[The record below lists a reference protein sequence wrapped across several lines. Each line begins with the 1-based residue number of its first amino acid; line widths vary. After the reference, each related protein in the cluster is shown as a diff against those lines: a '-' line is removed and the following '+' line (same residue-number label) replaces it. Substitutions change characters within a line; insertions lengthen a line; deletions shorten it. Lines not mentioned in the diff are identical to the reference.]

1 MTALSETKRYQVY
14 PEYKDSGVDWVGS
27 IPSHWI
33 VTSLKRYTYVKG
45 GFAFSSDLF
54 GDVGKPVIR
63 IGDIKQDG
71 SISLESC
78 KYVPE
83 VVAENSQE
91 CLVSNGQLL
100 MAMTGAT
107 IGKAGIYSGKY
118 PALVNQRVGRF
129 EVYDDK
135 LSYRFLWYV
144 LKTLGYQ
151 EYIRLTAFG
160 GAQPNISDT
169 AMVAYDSAFPPLD
182 EQTKIASFLD
192 HETAKIDILIDKQQQ
207 LIKLLKE
214 KRQSVINHTV
224 TKGLNPD
231 APMKDT
237 EVEWFGSIPSHWKV
251 MELKFSADDGYKTFT
266 DGDWIESP
274 YITDSGVRLLQTG
287 NVGTGFFKEKGFR
300 YISESSFSKLNC
312 TEVKPNDVLI
322 CRLDGPV
329 GRSCL
334 APNLGVKVITSVDNA
349 ILKPSNNF
357 DPRFIVYLTNSEPW
371 LRWVQDLC
379 RVGGGFRLRISRT
392 MLGEQRIPVPPF
404 IEQVAI
410 ADMLDKLS
418 EKHLICIDRAEQSIR
433 LLHERRV
440 ALISEV
446 VTGKIDVRNWQA
458 LEKEVTQ
465 QEAS

>member
-1 MTALSETKRYQVY
+1 MTALSETKRYQAY

-45 GFAFSSDLF
+45 GVAFSSDLF

-182 EQTKIASFLD
+182 EQTPIANFLD
-192 HETAKIDILIDKQQQ
+192 HETAKIDTLIDKQQQ

-214 KRQSVINHTV
+214 KRQAVISHAV
-224 TKGLNPD
+224 TKGLNS
-231 APMKDT
+231 ATPMKDSG
-237 EVEWFGSIPSHWKV
+237 VEWLGEVPEHWDVCLFK
-251 MELKFSADDGYKTFT
+251 YKCSEVT
-266 DGDWIESP
+266 DGAHISP
-274 YITDSGVRLLQTG
+274 ETNGGEHYFVSIRDIKDGVINFDGALLTSPSSYQYLVKTG
-287 NVGTGFFKEKGFR
+287 CMPFEGDVL
-300 YISESSFSKLNC
+300 FSKDGTIGQTAITPSQIDFVVASSLIIIRPDRAKV
-312 TEVKPNDVLI
+312 TPEFLDFILQSSLVK
-322 CRLDGPV
+322 
-329 GRSCL
+329 
-334 APNLGVKVITSVDNA
+334 
-349 ILKPSNNF
+349 
-357 DPRFIVYLTNSEPW
+357 
-371 LRWVQDLC
+371 
-379 RVGGGFRLRISRT
+379 
-392 MLGEQRIPVPPF
+392 
-404 IEQVAI
+404 EQVESFVKGAALRRLSI
-410 ADMLDKLS
+410 QNLLKVFGVFPPIDEQIEIVEYIQSKLVKFQ
-418 EKHLICIDRAEQSIR
+418 ELEIQANKQVI
-433 LLHERRV
+433 LLRERRT
-440 ALISEV
+440 ALISAA

-458 LEKEVTQ
+458 TATQESQQ